1 MIRTQYHGTIVL
13 FVISRWEMPD
23 SSQASLPH
31 FAPYGKCL
39 VLRWKGTAVFA
50 SYHFLKK
57 VEPFCRKG
65 RRQTSKRFYPVA
77 AVSVPFSGR
86 VGCKDFC
93 CSVLLFRRMP
103 VCFLFLYLYIIR
115 YMDVWHYPLD
125 IRCQVIQ
132 FYFLYL
138 HVRITN
144 IKANYDT
151 FGVGRKGHQDAEDSL

>member
-1 MIRTQYHGTIVL
+1 MIGTQYHGTIVL

-23 SSQASLPH
+23 SSHISLPY

-39 VLRWKGTAVFA
+39 VLRWKDTVGF
-50 SYHFLKK
+50 SSCHFLKK

-103 VCFLFLYLYIIR
+103 VCFFVPVPIYNKVYGCLVLSFGYSVSGHSILFFIFACENNEY
-115 YMDVWHYPLD
+115 
-125 IRCQVIQ
+125 
-132 FYFLYL
+132 
-138 HVRITN
+138 
-144 IKANYDT
+144 
-151 FGVGRKGHQDAEDSL
+151 KGKL

>member
-1 MIRTQYHGTIVL
+1 MIGTQYHGTIVL

-23 SSQASLPH
+23 SSHVSLPH

-39 VLRWKGTAVFA
+39 VLRWKNTAVFS

-103 VCFLFLYLYIIR
+103 VCFFVPVPIYNKVYGCLALSFGYSVSGHSILFFIFACENNEY
-115 YMDVWHYPLD
+115 
-125 IRCQVIQ
+125 
-132 FYFLYL
+132 
-138 HVRITN
+138 
-144 IKANYDT
+144 
-151 FGVGRKGHQDAEDSL
+151 KGKL

>member
-1 MIRTQYHGTIVL
+1 MIGTQYHGTIVL

-23 SSQASLPH
+23 SSHVSLPH

-65 RRQTSKRFYPVA
+65 RRKTSKRFYPVA
-77 AVSVPFSGR
+77 AISVPFSGR
-86 VGCKDFC
+86 VGCKDFY

-103 VCFLFLYLYIIR
+103 VCFFVPIPIYNKVYGCLVLSFGYSVSGHSILFFIFACENNEY
-115 YMDVWHYPLD
+115 
-125 IRCQVIQ
+125 
-132 FYFLYL
+132 
-138 HVRITN
+138 
-144 IKANYDT
+144 
-151 FGVGRKGHQDAEDSL
+151 KGKL